1 MKGKAMKETLNI
13 AKNYIESKT
22 DFVPE
27 VAIVLGSG
35 LGDYAD
41 TLDEVITEF
50 DYASIP
56 GFPVSTAP
64 GHASR
69 LTFGCK
75 NGKRVALFAGRFHC
89 YEGYAAAQTVIP
101 LRTILMMG
109 TKYVLLTNAAGGI
122 NTDFSAGDLMVIE
135 DHINFSAHNAL
146 TGPNIDELGPRF
158 PDMSFAYAK
167 ELRDLIDET
176 AGENGIK
183 LQHGIYGYMVGPSY
197 ETPAEIRAL
206 RTLGADAVGMSTV
219 HEVVAASHAG
229 AKTAAISCI
238 SNLAAGVAKH
248 ALTMEEVMEAGKMVA
263 SKMRTL
269 IDGVLEKIG

>member
-1 MKGKAMKETLNI
+1 MKETLNI
-13 AKNYIESKT
+13 AKNYIEAKT

-27 VAIVLGSG
+27 IAIVLGSG

-41 TLDEVITEF
+41 TLDEVIAEF

-101 LRTILMMG
+101 LRTVLMMG

-269 IDGVLEKIG
+269 IDGVVEKIG

>member
-27 VAIVLGSG
+27 IAIVLGSG

-41 TLDEVITEF
+41 TLDEVIAEF

-101 LRTILMMG
+101 LRTVLMMG

-238 SNLAAGVAKH
+238 SNLAASVAKH

-269 IDGVLEKIG
+269 IDGVVEKIG